1 MPLDSERINL
11 GGVLV
16 WDEGTK
22 ESYRKFGTSKAVRT
36 VLCYWNQRN
45 TLINAL
51 FGFGGINVTEQQQYQ
66 PDTPYPDAPSLLFVS
81 EMDTIGIAGPGGLTT
96 DGLGLVA
103 YKYARV
109 QITYSSLPYNQ
120 NNLNVV
126 SLDFGVKE
134 ISIPGQV
141 FKYKDTG
148 NAVPAEAFPALR
160 VVTVTITIQQFNQPV
175 LPMSVVTSVAGYVNA
190 SDFLGLPEGT
200 VLFNGAKTNRRMAV
214 NGHENHDCT
223 FCFEYNPQGWQ
234 KVIESG
240 ANPIFQAIEDSN
252 GNPPFT
258 EGDLSVLGVENEQ
271 GLIGS

>member
-190 SDFLGLPEGT
+190 SDFLGLPRA
-200 VLFNGAKTNRRMAV
+200 LFCLTARRQTGAWRSTATKTTIAPSALNTTRRDGRRSLNRARIRSFRLLKTRTAT
-214 NGHENHDCT
+214 HRSPRAT
-223 FCFEYNPQGWQ
+223 
-234 KVIESG
+234 
-240 ANPIFQAIEDSN
+240 
-252 GNPPFT
+252 
-258 EGDLSVLGVENEQ
+258 
-271 GLIGS
+271 